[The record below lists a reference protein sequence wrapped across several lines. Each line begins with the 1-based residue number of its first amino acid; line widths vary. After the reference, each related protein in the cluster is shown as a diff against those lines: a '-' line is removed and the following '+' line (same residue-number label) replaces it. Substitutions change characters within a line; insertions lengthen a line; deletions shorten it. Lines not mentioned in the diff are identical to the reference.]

1 VVVATGGRGQ
11 LRLIRTGKRLGDD
24 VQVLSGVEAG
34 EIVVARDPETLR
46 DGQPVEVAP

>member
-1 VVVATGGRGQ
+1 
-11 LRLIRTGKRLGDD
+11 LGDD

-34 EIVVARDPETLR
+34 EIVVVRDPETLR